1 MATQTTA
8 PSNAVAK
15 LGEWVVEAIN
25 GFGQFAQ
32 FTASVFAWMIRRRS
46 YPGTLVSTMFNIGV
60 RSVPVVA
67 ITGTFIGMVLAVQA
81 FNQFRLMH
89 IESRLGAVIN
99 ASVLTELGP
108 VLAATMLAGRIGSAM
123 AAELATMKVTE
134 QIDGLRALGVDPTH
148 YLAVPRLVACIV
160 LIPLLTSIADFM
172 GVLGGALV
180 AVKIN
185 HVAEFHY
192 WQHSRE
198 TVELWDIGNG
208 LVKSLFFGVEIA
220 VISCFCGFRAG
231 AGAEGVGR
239 AATEAFVYSFVAIL
253 VSDFFLGMFIN
264 SLYMS
269 FWPVTT
275 SKLGG

>member
-8 PSNAVAK
+8 PSGPIAN
-15 LGEWVVEAIN
+15 LGQWVLEAIG
-25 GFGQFAQ
+25 GFGQLTQ
-32 FTASVFAWMIRRRS
+32 FTTSVFGWMLRRRP
-46 YPGTLVSTMFNIGV
+46 YPGTLVPTMFSIGV

-81 FNQFRLMH
+81 FNQFRMMH

-148 YLAVPRLVACIV
+148 YLALPRLLACLV
-160 LIPLLTSIADFM
+160 LIPLLTAIADFM

-180 AVKIN
+180 AIKIN

-192 WQHSRE
+192 WQHSRD

-253 VSDFFLGMFIN
+253 VSDFFLGMFI
-264 SLYMS
+264 STLYTS
-269 FWPVTT
+269 IWPVST
-275 SKLGG
+275 SRLGG